1 MAVLTY
7 DPAKVTIN
15 FGGVPISGYT
25 DGEFATVS
33 STSDQ
38 WTTQVGADGEVS
50 RSKSNDYTDEIT
62 LTLKASSQSNLYMS
76 TVFEA
81 DRTANTGKLPFSII
95 DLSGTTLL
103 GWDSAWI
110 AKVADVGFS
119 KENGERAWTI
129 RTGQRIVSV
138 IGGNNE

>member
-1 MAVLTY
+1 MATKTY
-7 DPAKVTIN
+7 DAAQVKII
-15 FGGVPISGYT
+15 FGGVPISGFT
-25 DGEFATVS
+25 DGSFVTVS

-62 LTLKASSQSNLYMS
+62 LVLKASSASNNYLSGVYE
-76 TVFEA
+76 V
-81 DRTANTGKLPFSII
+81 DRVANLGKLPFAIT
-95 DLSGTTLL
+95 DLSGTTVL

-110 AKVADVGFS
+110 AKVADVDFS
-119 KENGERAWTI
+119 KENGERSWTI
-129 RTGQRIVSV
+129 RTGQRVAGL

>member
-1 MAVLTY
+1 MATKTY
-7 DPAKVTIN
+7 DPALVKIN
-15 FGGVPISGYT
+15 FGGVSISGFT
-25 DGEFATVS
+25 DGSFVTVS

-62 LTLKASSQSNLYMS
+62 LTLKSSSDSNNYLS
-76 TVFEA
+76 GVHEL
-81 DRTANTGKLPFSII
+81 DRTANLGKLPFAIV
-95 DLSGTTLL
+95 DLSGTTVL

-110 AKVADVGFS
+110 AKIADVDFS

-129 RTGQRIVSV
+129 RTGQRIAGL